1 MSHTNLT
8 QPPQNGK
15 PQLITPQQ
23 ALVLAARACHSILF
37 GQPAPAT
44 FDREDLSQT
53 VDILTQMAVTIE
65 VVS

>member
-1 MSHTNLT
+1 MSHQNLT
-8 QPPQNGK
+8 QPPPRGK
-15 PQLITPQQ
+15 LISSQQ

-53 VDILTQMAVTIE
+53 VDILTQMATTIE
-65 VVS
+65 VVL

>member
-1 MSHTNLT
+1 MAPQNLT
-8 QPPQNGK
+8 HNPPNSK
-15 PQLITPQQ
+15 PNLITPQQ

-53 VDILTQMAVTIE
+53 VDILTQMATTIE
-65 VVS
+65 VSP